1 MVCLWYMTSHKHTIK
16 LSKGELVR
24 LQGIIRKGEHKVR
37 FVYRSRILIQSHKGE
52 SKDAIAER
60 LGIGRSTV
68 QRVRDRY
75 VGGGLDVALYELPRS
90 GQPQKITDAGE
101 AHLVA
106 LATSTP
112 PLGEERWTLELL
124 QKEMIRDGKAPREIT
139 TVALWKRLTARHIK
153 PWREK
158 NVVRPHSHAGVH

>member
-1 MVCLWYMTSHKHTIK
+1 MTTHKHTIE
-16 LSKGELVR
+16 LSKGELGR

-37 FVYRSRILIQSHKGE
+37 VVNRSRILIQSHRGE
-52 SKDAIAER
+52 GKDAIAER

-75 VGGGLDVALYELPRS
+75 TDGGLDAALYELPRS
-90 GQPQKITDAGE
+90 GQPHKITDAGE

-106 LATSTP
+106 LATSAP
-112 PLGEERWTLELL
+112 PEGEERWTLSLL
-124 QKEMIRDGKAPREIT
+124 QRKMITDGKAPKEIT
-139 TVALWKRLTARHIK
+139 LVALWKRLTARHIK

-158 NVVRPHSHAGVH
+158 NVVRPHAHAGVH